1 MRIRTIA
8 VSIAFLAGTTLA
20 FADGAT
26 TKDDAVAMVKK
37 AVALIKAEGG
47 KKAYAAINAPG
58 NKFVDRDVYTVV
70 QGFDG
75 TTLAHAVNPKLI
87 GKNMI
92 EQQDV
97 DGKFFA
103 KDMAENGQKHASF
116 WYDFKFTNPANKKV
130 QVKDM
135 YCETVTPT
143 TVCAGVYRPE

>member
-8 VSIAFLAGTTLA
+8 AAAAIAVLAGTTLA
-20 FADGAT
+20 FAEE

-37 AVALIKAEGG
+37 AVALIKADGAD
-47 KKAYAAINAPG
+47 KAYAAISAG
-58 NKFVDRDVYTVV
+58 GEFVKGGTYAVV

-75 TTLAHAVNPKLI
+75 MTLAHATNSKLV

-103 KDMAENGQKHASF
+103 RDLAENGKKQASF
-116 WYDFKFTNPANKKV
+116 WYDFKFVNPATKKI
-130 QVKDM
+130 QVKDQ
-135 YCETVTPT
+135 YCESLNATV
-143 TVCAGVYRPE
+143 VCAGVYRP